1 MHTFQHDNGQPN
13 FSRLM
18 TLSFVTTLLIVFA
31 STSDAYAQRRKSAL
45 DKNTTQNKN
54 NTNQPGQ
61 TNPGARSGASNPLGN
76 QPKPAS
82 KKKGKDEEFAPQ
94 VVTMEVNR
102 EGIQLVATWF
112 PPIIEEEGKKKKQKA
127 LQANGSATKDKA
139 PEAGKSVAPF
149 ILVHDWTRN
158 RNDMLQLASFL
169 QARGHAVIVPD
180 LRGHGQSLNVN
191 GLAKP
196 LDHERFKKAE
206 KASAVG
212 DIDQCKRFLQ
222 DKNNEGILNI
232 DLLNVVAVG
241 DSAHLAI
248 AWAITDWSWEPVAG
262 IKQGKDVKSLILFSP
277 SNKFAGSSLRKLLK
291 EPLISGRKAIPLPML
306 VVWGGQSDA
315 AEGCSGFVNLLRKTR
330 PEAPEGESLAA
341 RWQTQNLFHL
351 EAPTQMTGIQ
361 LAGSPNAEQIWS
373 FANDFVSQKVVE
385 FRDQF
390 PWQIRGADAVLKARE
405 ALDNK

>member
-1 MHTFQHDNGQPN
+1 MHIHQHGNCQFN

-18 TLSFVTTLLIVFA
+18 TLSIITTLLIVFA

-45 DKNTTQNKN
+45 EGNKTQNKN
-54 NTNQPGQ
+54 NTTQPGQ
-61 TNPGARSGASNPLGN
+61 SNPNPGSATRATNPLAS
-76 QPKPAS
+76 QPKQPI
-82 KKKGKDEEFAPQ
+82 KKEKDEEFAPQ

-102 EGIQLVATWF
+102 EGIQLFATWF
-112 PPIIEEEGKKKKQKA
+112 PPIIEKDKKKKNKA
-127 LQANGSATKDKA
+127 LKANGSATKDKV
-139 PEAGKSVAPF
+139 PEAGKSVVPF

-158 RNDMLQLASFL
+158 RSDMLQLASFL

-180 LRGHGQSLNVN
+180 LRGHGQSLTVN
-191 GLAKP
+191 GRTKP
-196 LDHERFKKAE
+196 IDHTKFKKAE

-222 DKNNEGILNI
+222 ERNNEGILNI

-277 SNKFAGSSLRKLLK
+277 SNKFAGSSLRKLVK
-291 EPLISGRKAIPLPML
+291 EPLISGRKSTPLPML
-306 VVWGGQSDA
+306 VVWGGRSDA
-315 AEGCSGFVNLLRKTR
+315 AEGCSAFVNLLRKTR
-330 PEAPEGESLAA
+330 PEAPAGSSSAVI
-341 RWQTQNLFHL
+341 WQTQNLFDL

-361 LAGSPNAEQIWS
+361 LAGSPNAEEIWL
-373 FANDFVSQKVVE
+373 FANNFVSQKVVE
-385 FRDQF
+385 FSDQF

-405 ALDNK
+405 ALEK